1 MKESQRQRMKTR
13 RQRSRRRQILLGS
26 ALAVV
31 VIGLVGLLV
40 FQAGKQDDH
49 ASADSPATG
58 GVGDYIPI
66 ETIDHVPDGQPV
78 TSPSDPPTSGTH
90 YGVSMPAGFYQTDSP
105 EYLDPTHDGYL
116 IHSLEHGY
124 IIFWYNC
131 DLLDDESCSAL
142 QADIQAVM
150 DEFQG
155 VKLIAFPRP
164 TIDVPLVM
172 TSWGYLQKFDSFDF
186 DLAVNF
192 IETNRPLAPEP
203 FGT

>member
-1 MKESQRQRMKTR
+1 MEKSQRQRMNSR
-13 RQRSRRRQILLGS
+13 RQQAKRKQTIVWSF
-26 ALAVV
+26 LAVV
-31 VIGLVGLLV
+31 VVGLVGLMV
-40 FQAGKQDDH
+40 FQSGKEDDH
-49 ASADSPATG
+49 ALADSPSTG
-58 GVGDYIPI
+58 GVGEYIPI
-66 ETIDHVPDGQPV
+66 ETSDHVQDGQPV
-78 TSPSDPPTSGTH
+78 TVPSDPPTSGTH

-116 IHSLEHGY
+116 IHSLEHAY

-131 DLLDDESCSAL
+131 DILDEQSCSAL
-142 QADIQAVM
+142 KADIQEVM

-155 VKLIAFPRP
+155 LKLIAFPRP

-172 TSWGYLQKFDSFDF
+172 TSWGYLQKFDSFDP
-186 DLAVNF
+186 DLAVKF

>member
-1 MKESQRQRMKTR
+1 MKTR

>member
-1 MKESQRQRMKTR
+1 MKESQRQRIKNR
-13 RQRSRRRQILLGS
+13 RKQSRRRQILLWS
-26 ALAVV
+26 AVAIVV
-31 VIGLVGLLV
+31 VGLVGLSV
-40 FQAGKQDDH
+40 FQSGKDDDH
-49 ASADSPATG
+49 AQTDNPTTE
-58 GVGDYIPI
+58 GVGEYFPI
-66 ETIDHVPDGQPV
+66 ETIDHVQDGQPV
-78 TSPSDPPTSGTH
+78 NSPSDPPTSGTH

-131 DLLDDESCSAL
+131 DLLDEASCSEL
-142 QADIQAVM
+142 KEDIQSVM
-150 DEFQG
+150 DSFQG
-155 VKLIAFPRP
+155 IKLIAFPRP

-172 TSWGYLQKFDSFDF
+172 TSWGYLQKFDSFDP
-186 DLAVNF
+186 DLAVQF